1 MGATEEILAKLE
13 DTVKPGDKTPASP
26 TDVESKEV
34 AASADDKADS
44 GKGKGATDRIQEL
57 VSARNAAQAKFEEAM
72 AKLQAKE
79 AENSKLIEI
88 AQSNQ
93 QDAEVIAKI
102 NELHKNPSYKDLIEK
117 LDKAIQGKD
126 VEAAKVESAAAQATT
141 PTTTDNNELKQI
153 RAELQATRQQAAAAI
168 ADQKQDLLLQKSD
181 VILKELFGQ
190 LPAND
195 YLSKDRQIIQEML
208 VERIDWD
215 GIEKDPNALENKVA
229 SGFAKAIEDYGD
241 PRGRIAAQ
249 AAKETTPKGE
259 STTDVDFTKLELGK
273 LVTEQRNGKTVSRP
287 AINDDDFSSLLAA
300 ELKRSQG
307 R

>member
-1 MGATEEILAKLE
+1 MGATEDIIAKLE
-13 DTVKPGDKTPASP
+13 NAAGGDKTSESP
-26 TDVESKEV
+26 TEVEKQEV
-34 AASADDKADS
+34 AASADDKTES
-44 GKGKGATDRIQEL
+44 GAKGKGATDRIQEL
-57 VSARNAAQAKFEEAM
+57 VARAKAAEAKFEEAFQ
-72 AKLQAKE
+72 KLQAKE

-93 QDAEVIAKI
+93 QDADVIAKI

-126 VEAAKVESAAAQATT
+126 VEAAKVEAAAVTAT
-141 PTTTDNNELKQI
+141 PTTTDNAELKAI
-153 RAELQATRQQAAAAI
+153 RAELAATRQQAAAAI

-190 LPAND
+190 LPGNE
-195 YLSKDRQIIQEML
+195 YLAKDRQIIQEML

-215 GIEKDPNALENKVA
+215 GIESNPATLETKVA
-229 SGFAKAIEDYGD
+229 GGFAKAIEDYGD
-241 PRGRIAAQ
+241 PRGRIASQ
-249 AAKETTPKGE
+249 AAKQSNNEPETSKG
-259 STTDVDFTKLELGK
+259 VDFTKLELGALNDKGKPK
-273 LVTEQRNGKTVSRP
+273 LS
-287 AINDDDFSSLLAA
+287 DDDFSTLLAA